1 MASNRKGERTRQSD
15 VKSSSSGCDLFVG
28 IRFTGDEERND
39 ALVDVSTL
47 AWLYTANDELKK

>member
-15 VKSSSSGCDLFVG
+15 VKSSSGCALFVG